1 MNYKEQIKVIGFD
14 LDQTLYPKSP
24 EIDTAIQVYLYHKI
38 ADHLHIPL
46 AEAEKKFKDLY
57 RDGSGLSG
65 RLTLKAL
72 NIPDYKN
79 SIQEAL
85 EQADI
90 SRFLKPNDE
99 INELLLQIKKKYRAI
114 DIITG
119 SNLKITTEKL
129 LHLGMEPAMFSHI
142 ITDDHFAKSNGD
154 AYKAWLE
161 RYPGVDASDF
171 LYVGDRPKTDYS
183 VPREL
188 GIVTILVNQKKVDP
202 EIDSPQL
209 PTLLD
214 IKGLLL

>member
-1 MNYKEQIKVIGFD
+1 
-14 LDQTLYPKSP
+14 
-24 EIDTAIQVYLYHKI
+24 
-38 ADHLHIPL
+38 
-46 AEAEKKFKDLY
+46 
-57 RDGSGLSG
+57 
-65 RLTLKAL
+65 
-72 NIPDYKN
+72 
-79 SIQEAL
+79 
-85 EQADI
+85 
-90 SRFLKPNDE
+90 
-99 INELLLQIKKKYRAI
+99 
-114 DIITG
+114 
-119 SNLKITTEKL
+119 
-129 LHLGMEPAMFSHI
+129 MEPAMFSHI